1 MQITLRTRLLLFTFG
16 IVVALVGLSLAV
28 IHRSVERQIRS
39 QLTVDLRTTGT
50 VFGTIMEDRAV
61 MLRQQSLV
69 VAEDP
74 RFSATLDIPDPDLQ
88 THIRTVIPV
97 AKQFQS
103 IISSD
108 LFIVTNGDG
117 RVLARL
123 ELSDIAS
130 SETNVVVEETSLREG
145 SSSQEESSSSQ
156 SAQQWRVEGNSYAVV
171 TVPVASDADIIGT
184 LSVGFAGDVDT
195 DGLEEHLRAIAAS
208 REAVSAVESNRNAV
222 ADDLIREL
230 RRSLTPDLIAIS
242 GGGSPR
248 VERYR
253 VSSGEDFSSHEPVVD
268 ALNGRNVTGFFVEA
282 ERLYHLVAVPVFSRD
297 EIIGTLSAGFMID
310 DGLATNLADMM
321 DSHVSFVHDGRV
333 VASTWDE
340 SQREELQSWAE
351 GGLQSGE
358 PVEMVIA
365 GETYLSLAGEFTPAR
380 VDEVDDADR
389 VTERGGFYIIQL
401 SIDRAF
407 EFLDELESL
416 LLLIG
421 LAVLVVGG
429 LLSFV
434 GSRRI
439 TRPILAL
446 VDGTE
451 RLAAGDLQHQL
462 DVKTRSELGQLARSF
477 NDMVSAIS
485 QSRQAL
491 EESERAYRDLFDNA
505 QDLVFTTDLDM
516 QITSVNKAGLQ
527 SLGYAADEVVGR
539 SIYSLLSPADA
550 GRVRQQE
557 ELASPG
563 NRRPG
568 FEASFVRGDG
578 SEAAFEIVSRWIV
591 ESGATT
597 GVHAEEIVSNLIFNA
612 VDAMPSGGTIEIV
625 TRHVNGEVVLTV
637 SDDGSGMDEETR
649 RRIFEPFFTT
659 KGADQ
664 GTGLGLSTV
673 WGLAQ
678 TMGARVSVDSLPG
691 KGTTFTI
698 RVAVADET
706 PADTESA
713 AVGGAGNGA
722 RARPE
727 SLNILI
733 VDDEPRVLEL
743 LPPLLEPHYVE
754 TANRSAEGLERVRH
768 GGYDIVISDWIMAE
782 VSGLE
787 LASEVKATSPRRWS
801 F

>member
-1 MQITLRTRLLLFTFG
+1 M
-16 IVVALVGLSLAV
+16 
-28 IHRSVERQIRS
+28 
-39 QLTVDLRTTGT
+39 
-50 VFGTIMEDRAV
+50 
-61 MLRQQSLV
+61 
-69 VAEDP
+69 
-74 RFSATLDIPDPDLQ
+74 
-88 THIRTVIPV
+88 
-97 AKQFQS
+97 
-103 IISSD
+103 
-108 LFIVTNGDG
+108 
-117 RVLARL
+117 
-123 ELSDIAS
+123 
-130 SETNVVVEETSLREG
+130 
-145 SSSQEESSSSQ
+145 
-156 SAQQWRVEGNSYAVV
+156 
-171 TVPVASDADIIGT
+171 
-184 LSVGFAGDVDT
+184 
-195 DGLEEHLRAIAAS
+195 
-208 REAVSAVESNRNAV
+208 
-222 ADDLIREL
+222 
-230 RRSLTPDLIAIS
+230 
-242 GGGSPR
+242 
-248 VERYR
+248 
-253 VSSGEDFSSHEPVVD
+253 SSGEDFSSHEPVVD
-268 ALNGRNVTGFFVEA
+268 ALNGRNVSGFFVEA

-333 VASTWDE
+333 VASTWDK

-365 GETYLSLAGEFTPAR
+365 GETYLSLAGEFTPER
-380 VDEVDDADR
+380 VDEVDDAGR

-401 SIDRAF
+401 SIDRAL

-568 FEASFVRGDG
+568 FEASFVRDDG

-597 GVHAEEIVSNLIFNA
+597 GVHAIGRDITERREREQATLRFREQLHQAEKLRALGEMAAGVAHNFNNLLTVVLGNAELIDMHEELPAVLKGDTERILESARRCSAIVRRIQTFGRPIDVERSGRVDLSEIVRDTVDLTSPKWSTEPAKAGHEIVVRTDLDDVPAIDSQGAAWEEILSNLIFNA

-706 PADTESA
+706 RVDAESA

-722 RARPE
+722 RAHPE

-743 LPPLLEPHYVE
+743 LPPLLEPHHVE

-768 GGYDIVISDWIMAE
+768 GGFDIVISDWIMAE

-787 LASEVKATSPRRWS
+787 LASEVKATSPETVVILMTGWDFKSVDGDPETVVDLVLRKPFDQEAVEQVMAAAVQLLARS
-801 F
+801 ASHP